1 MSEQVLQIYMPG
13 FLIVFIWIVVFWHSF
28 KKVMSVYK
36 DFNDRTTMNYKRIKR
51 MHYPFRI
58 ILLLFV
64 VMTIC
69 FVLFPQYYKLF
80 LPIQALNH
88 PGINMTGFLILKA
101 SLIWVLV
108 IQLRL
113 DEALFKYSRN
123 IDTLSSMEVV
133 FFCERLLL
141 KGILLMYIG
150 MFVTISNIIGFI
162 LCVIA
167 AFFYYKKR

>member
-1 MSEQVLQIYMPG
+1 ME
-13 FLIVFIWIVVFWHSF
+13 
-28 KKVMSVYK
+28 
-36 DFNDRTTMNYKRIKR
+36 
-51 MHYPFRI
+51 
-58 ILLLFV
+58 
-64 VMTIC
+64 
-69 FVLFPQYYKLF
+69 
-80 LPIQALNH
+80 ALNH

-123 IDTLSSMEVV
+123 IDALSSMEVV
-133 FFCERLLL
+133 FYCERLLL